1 MADEVIYSIFEN
13 LIENSIKHGK
23 ADTVDIKVKTKEDAV
38 EVLVNDNGT
47 GIPDSIKKKVFD
59 EGFSTSKGGMGLYI
73 VKTTMNRYG
82 SIQVEDNDPHG
93 ACFILRFKKYPGNE
107 NVKSE

>member
-23 ADTVDIKVKTKEDAV
+23 ADIVDIKVKEKKDV
-38 EVLVNDNGT
+38 EVQVSDNGT

-82 SIQVEDNDPHG
+82 SIQVEDNTPQG
-93 ACFILRFKKYPGNE
+93 ARFILQFKKYPGNA